1 MKINIEDYLS
11 KEEIKEICANEI
23 RRHIR
28 DVVGEVSVSSE
39 RERIL
44 VSKFAK
50 NLAKEGVQEII
61 PNFKEL
67 INEHIKTEI
76 SKVTLSD
83 FFFSSLGWRS
93 EGNKVLNSVL
103 DNNKELLTLLSGYD
117 EDSLGFGEDLTVFEN
132 EPEIVKALPEE
143 F

>member
-11 KEEIKEICANEI
+11 KEEIKEICATEI
-23 RRHIR
+23 KRHIR
-28 DVVGEVSVSSE
+28 DVIGEVSVSSE

-83 FFFSSLGWRS
+83 FFFSS
-93 EGNKVLNSVL
+93 
-103 DNNKELLTLLSGYD
+103 
-117 EDSLGFGEDLTVFEN
+117 FG
-132 EPEIVKALPEE
+132 
-143 F
+143 